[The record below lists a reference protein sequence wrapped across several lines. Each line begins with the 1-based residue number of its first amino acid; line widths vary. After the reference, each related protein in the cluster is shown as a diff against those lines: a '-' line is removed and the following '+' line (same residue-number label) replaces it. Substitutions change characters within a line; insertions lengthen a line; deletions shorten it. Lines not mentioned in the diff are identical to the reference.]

1 MVKVRIYITKSFP
14 FNLFLVKKGTKLHQ
28 QLELELQKQP
38 LELFCKNGVLKK
50 FAKFTGMHLC
60 QSLVF
65 YKSDFIK
72 KEALAKVLSR
82 GFCEGFLTAF
92 LTEHLWTTVYV
103 ANKPVLLFSDYNI
116 I

>member
-1 MVKVRIYITKSFP
+1 MVKVRIHITKSFP

-50 FAKFTGMHLC
+50 FAKFTGKHLC

-65 YKSDFIK
+65 YKGDFIK
-72 KEALAKVLSR
+72 KETLAKVLSSE
-82 GFCEGFLTAF
+82 FCQTFMNAF
-92 LTEHLWTTVYV
+92 LTEHLWTT
-103 ANKPVLLFSDYNI
+103 ASASNKPVLLFSD
-116 I
+116 